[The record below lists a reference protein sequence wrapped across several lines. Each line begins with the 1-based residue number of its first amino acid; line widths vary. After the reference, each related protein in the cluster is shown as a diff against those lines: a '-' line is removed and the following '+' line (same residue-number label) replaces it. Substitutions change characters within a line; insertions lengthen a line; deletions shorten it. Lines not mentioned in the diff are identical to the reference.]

1 MQFPLDR
8 HPNQSY
14 TQRMTAPQTDQTST
28 VLQDAIA
35 VAARLEAE
43 EQERREREQ
52 LEAFLAKRLD
62 SMLIAA

>member
-1 MQFPLDR
+1 
-8 HPNQSY
+8 
-14 TQRMTAPQTDQTST
+14 MTAPQTDQTST
-28 VLQDAIA
+28 VLRDAVA

-43 EQERREREQ
+43 EQERREQEQ